1 MKVLIQ
7 GELYFERE
15 HFQALLNEDPYV
27 RERYHAVVLADT
39 PESSLSN
46 RVLAKSIGL
55 KPRQFNRLIER
66 YKKDGI
72 AGLRRQSRRPASSPD
87 KTPDWL
93 EDMIVEVRKKTGFG
107 EFHIAVLVNKCLE
120 IRKAI
125 IRVNKSTVY
134 RVLVRR
140 GIIKAEKLAKIKW
153 KHFEWGHP
161 NRLIQ
166 ADLTSFN
173 GIPILTTED
182 DHSRK
187 GWAKRLT
194 DSTDRTVVGGLKDL
208 LRIKYDNL
216 LTDNGGQFN
225 RKNARMKKYCEQ
237 NIQENHIWSSI
248 HHPQTLGK
256 LSAFQKALKAFLFQ
270 TMGRSRDKARMDH
283 YFEVFV
289 HWYNNGRHHQ
299 GINNYPEVR
308 YSGKRDDN
316 WYINL
321 VKGLKLE
328 EVLSVA

>member
-7 GELYFERE
+7 GELYFKRE
-15 HFQALLNEDPYV
+15 HFQALLNEEQYV
-27 RERYHAVVLADT
+27 RDRYHAIALADT
-39 PESSLSN
+39 PESSLSK
-46 RVLAKSIGL
+46 RALAIKIGL

-72 AGLRRQSRRPASSPD
+72 AGLRRQSRRPLNSPNR
-87 KTPDWL
+87 TFSWI
-93 EDMIVEVRKKTGFG
+93 EDMIVKVRKKTGFG

-120 IRKAI
+120 IRKVP
-125 IRVNKSTVY
+125 IRVNKITVY
-134 RVLVRR
+134 RVLVRK
-140 GIIKAEKLAKIKW
+140 GVIAAEKLAKIKW
-153 KHFEWGHP
+153 RHFEWGHP

-166 ADLTSFN
+166 ADLTTFN

-187 GWAKRLT
+187 GWAMRLA
-194 DSTDRTVVGGLKDL
+194 DSKDLTVVKGLKAL
-208 LRIKYDNL
+208 LNMRYDNL

-225 RKNARMKKYCEQ
+225 RRNANMNRYCEE
-237 NIQENHIWSSI
+237 NINEKHIWSSI

-256 LSAFQKALKAFLFQ
+256 LSAFQKALKGFLFQ
-270 TMGRSRDKARMDH
+270 TMGKSRDKARMDH
-283 YFEVFV
+283 NIEVFV

-299 GINNYPEVR
+299 GIDNYPEIR
-308 YSGKRDDN
+308 YSGKRDDD

-328 EVLSVA
+328 EVLTVA